1 MSLTI
6 RGIKREDQ
14 EEVHDLVLEGLAER
28 WGAEFDPSYNQDLVD
43 IIGYYVEG
51 HRATVV
57 VLEYPDQGSESR
69 SVTGGGGGGGGASSH
84 RIVGCGILLPLPA
97 EDIYGTWCPEPASRI
112 DDLKGLKLCRMM
124 RLSVSKVH
132 RGKGF
137 AKQIIQHL
145 INMAKEQGFDR
156 ILVETETLWTSAVQI
171 YKSMGFV
178 LVESGEENVHF
189 EYTL

>member
-6 RGIKREDQ
+6 RGIEREDQ

-57 VLEYPDQGSESR
+57 VLEYPDQESESR
-69 SVTGGGGGGGGASSH
+69 SV
-84 RIVGCGILLPLPA
+84 IVGCGILLPLPA
-97 EDIYGTWCPEPASRI
+97 EDVYGTWSPEPASRI

-124 RLSVSKVH
+124 RLSVAKEH

-137 AKQIIQHL
+137 AKHIIQHL
-145 INMAKEQGFDR
+145 IHTAKEQGFDR
-156 ILVETETLWTSAVQI
+156 IMVETETLWTSAVQI
-171 YKSMGFV
+171 YKAMGFV
-178 LVESGEENVHF
+178 IVESGEEHVHF